1 MTKNKCSNCKV
12 EIETMC
18 GFKVVAFILL
28 LCLLFGMSYWSLTLL
43 SPDFGIYTQ
52 LKNNTDY
59 FCLLHTILYATLA
72 VLWIAYCFADDFE
85 FFKYKQTI
93 SVKSK

>member
-1 MTKNKCSNCKV
+1 MKNKCSNCKV

-28 LCLLFGMSYWSLTLL
+28 LCLLFVMSYWSSSL
-43 SPDFGIYTQ
+43 SSDFRIFTQ
-52 LKNNTDY
+52 IKNNTDA
-59 FCLLHTILYATLA
+59 FCSLHLILYAALA
-72 VLWIAYCFADDFE
+72 LLWIVYCFADDFK